1 MSPVRNLSIIPSRD
15 RHIIFI
21 RDGQG
26 WWQVSA
32 ASQIVKP
39 KNDENLAVRSAVA
52 TEPAQTSSSPL
63 ETGATAP
70 ESSNPASGGAEG
82 TPGLVTLQAVLKH
95 LPEGVAVLDKSLVVR
110 WCNDKFLELC
120 GRETAL
126 GLNFHEAFGAPEF
139 LGPDFAP
146 FHTALAHGDT
156 VRCTFRLSERFY
168 FEVQAS
174 PVREGDAYPELLVT
188 TVRDISAEVHQ
199 QQKLKAIYAA
209 GMELG
214 EISADDLLQ
223 LSVKDRIE
231 LLKQKIIKFTKDV
244 LQFETMEI
252 RLLDKATGQL
262 EPLLNVGMT
271 EEAANRKLVAAAEGN
286 GVTGF
291 VAAGGGSYLCE
302 DTSLDSRYLTGAPN
316 ARSSLTVPLMIHDE
330 ILGTFNV
337 ESERPGA
344 FTRQDL
350 QFLELFGREV
360 ALAINT
366 LELLAVEKLTATTK
380 STELILR
387 QVARPVDEILNCTT
401 WILDRYIGHDPAVC
415 ERLQTVQKQTRD
427 IKLLIQRVGD
437 TIAPDAAHPAVPVR
451 AMHPKLRHKRILVVD
466 NDEAVRDHAH
476 AALGQ
481 IGCEVETAHNGE
493 EALLMARTFHYDAV
507 IADIR
512 LPDMNGYDCFV
523 QLRNINEHLP
533 VILMTGYGWDP
544 GHSIVKARQAG
555 LKSAL
560 YKPFRLDQLLTELER
575 AMSADAPPAASGNG

>member
-1 MSPVRNLSIIPSRD
+1 M
-15 RHIIFI
+15 
-21 RDGQG
+21 
-26 WWQVSA
+26 SA
-32 ASQIVKP
+32 ASQIARP
-39 KNDENLAVRSAVA
+39 KDANLADSSSAVTERQSSTSA
-52 TEPAQTSSSPL
+52 TQDGSGSSGDADVTPTAQTQPGGDNGSP
-63 ETGATAP
+63 E
-70 ESSNPASGGAEG
+70 
-82 TPGLVTLQAVLKH
+82 LVTLQAVLKY
-95 LPEGVAVLDKSLVVR
+95 LPEGVAVLDRSLAIR

-120 GRETAL
+120 GRQEAV

-146 FHTALAHGDT
+146 FHTALAIGET
-156 VRCTFRLSERFY
+156 VRCQFRLSERFY
-168 FEVQAS
+168 FEVQAA
-174 PVREGDAYPELLVT
+174 PVHEAGTYPELLVA

-199 QQKLKAIYAA
+199 QQKLKAIYAS
-209 GMELG
+209 GMEMG

-223 LSVKDRIE
+223 LSVKERIE
-231 LLKQKIIKFTKDV
+231 LLKQKIIQFTKDV

-252 RLLDKATGQL
+252 RLLDKTTRQL
-262 EPLLNVGMT
+262 QPLLNVGMT
-271 EEAANRKLVAAAEGN
+271 SEAAGRVLYADPQGN

-302 DTSLDSRYLTGAPN
+302 DTSQDPRYLPGAPN
-316 ARSSLTVPLMIHDE
+316 ARSSLTVPLMVHDE

-366 LELLAVEKLTATTK
+366 LELLAVEKLTAETK
-380 STELILR
+380 NTELILR

-415 ERLQTVQKQTRD
+415 ERLQKVQKQTRD
-427 IKLLIQRVGD
+427 IKLLIQRVGE
-437 TIAPDAAHPAVPVR
+437 TNAPDASHPAVSSRVF
-451 AMHPKLRHKRILVVD
+451 HPKLRHKRILVVD
-466 NDEAVRDHAH
+466 NDDAVRDHAH

-575 AMSADAPPAASGNG
+575 AMTADAPPPATGQ